1 MKKNTYRYL
10 GIGFLLS
17 ALLTAGFETLVRGN
31 PPLEGMSVQAIFNN
45 NETALKE
52 KESEISQLNEEQASL
67 NQEIKTLQQDK
78 DKLEKSNKE
87 NQDEIESL
95 QKANASLV
103 KEYGGDTDES
113 TDETTDENNSQENQ
127 NNGEQTVTI
136 PEGLSSAEI
145 GQLLLDQ
152 GIITDAQALQDLI
165 DTWELN
171 EYIQANDY
179 QLSADMSLDE
189 ILSIITNG
197 AYYY

>member
-1 MKKNTYRYL
+1 MKKYTYRYL

-17 ALLTAGFETLVRGN
+17 ALLTAGYETLVRGN
-31 PPLEGMSVQAIFNN
+31 PPVDGMTVQAIFNN
-45 NETALKE
+45 NEQALKE
-52 KESEISQLNEEQASL
+52 KENEISQLNDTQESL
-67 NQEIKTLQQDK
+67 NQEIKSLNKDK
-78 DKLEKSNKE
+78 DQLEKNNKE
-87 NQDEIESL
+87 NESEIESL

-103 KEYGGDTDES
+103 KEYGGDTVES
-113 TDETTDENNSQENQ
+113 TDETDTQSSQ
-127 NNGEQTVTI
+127 NGDQQTVSI
-136 PEGLSSAEI
+136 PQGLSSAEI
-145 GQLLLDQ
+145 AQLLVDQ

-179 QLSADMSLDE
+179 QLSSDMSLDE